1 MVDGRV
7 NDAPTAWSARWI
19 DSTAAEEE
27 E

>member
-1 MVDGRV
+1 MVDGPV
-7 NDAPTAWSARWI
+7 NDAPTAWSARRI